1 MSKYKLS
8 IIVTTSVFCNID
20 RFKLTLY
27 GLVDQHC
34 KFDTKERDEQHSDE
48 TLRRE
53 ACDIFN
59 NLINNKINWL
69 EPRTSTQESFEI
81 IVVIDNS
88 EQNNYVYSYRDNH
101 QLPQIIELCETFK
114 KDLQKHNLSNI
125 GFQYH
130 INDTNRRVSYSR
142 NFGIDVAQGEYIT
155 TCDDDDIK
163 INGYTLIDAIND
175 VNTTGEIHEVIFCQH
190 FDIKNKR
197 LLDGTLTTLPKDFN
211 DVIDNYITRL
221 QIGIHQSLIIHRSIY
236 DNNKI
241 VSRFI
246 VGIFNEDIIWFNIL
260 MEYLT
265 SSMKINFAYSPEI
278 IYIYVSPT
286 RSMNNISLIDIY
298 KPGSDI
304 LAEEFKTDIRL
315 NLEQQQVVLQ
325 KLFETNN
332 YNLTPSFVKAS
343 YVVSRASRQQLLK
356 FIGNNINK
364 FDTTVKSLYQLN
376 RKIHERYIKENKNI
390 NWLSKLK
397 EIISYNE
404 LLIIAHNLLNNYDEA
419 VVRSAIQ
426 HVDKYIGT
434 FIISPPH
441 QAEMLT
447 ELLTVSNNCN
457 NENNDSNDCINEL
470 VNEYFYRC
478 YLYFK
483 KDSDMVKIHE
493 IANSK
498 HNMFEIA
505 WYCHTKNHHHRVNQ
519 TDFHEK
525 FIEMLNY
532 SKLHNKNTF
541 SHDELSQLAKYEC
554 VNDYIR
560 ETQYDSILQYRP
572 GASVH
577 MQNPSVISVL
587 FMLNA

>member
-27 GLVDQHC
+27 GLVDQRC
-34 KFDTKERDEQHSDE
+34 KFNTDKRDEQ
-48 TLRRE
+48 TLKHE
-53 ACDIFN
+53 VCEIFN
-59 NLINNKINWL
+59 NLINNKITWL
-69 EPRTSTQESFEI
+69 EPRMTTQESFEI
-81 IVVIDNS
+81 IVIIDNS
-88 EQNNYVYSYRDNH
+88 EQNKYVYSYRDNH
-101 QLPQIIELCETFK
+101 QLPQIIELCESFK

-142 NFGIDVAQGEYIT
+142 NFGIDNSQGEYIT
-155 TCDDDDIK
+155 TSDDDDIK
-163 INGYTLIDAIND
+163 MNGYTLIDTINNVNNN
-175 VNTTGEIHEVIFCQH
+175 VNTTVTIHEVIFCQC

-197 LLDGTLTTLPKDFN
+197 LLDRTLTTLPKDFN
-211 DVIDNYITRL
+211 DVIDNYATRL
-221 QIGIHQSLIIHRSIY
+221 QIGLHSSIFIHRSIY
-236 DNNKI
+236 DNNKTI
-241 VSRFI
+241 SRFI

-265 SSMKINFAYSPEI
+265 SSKKINFAYSSEI
-278 IYIYVSPT
+278 IYIYVAPT

-304 LAEEFKTDIRL
+304 LAEQFKTDIRL
-315 NLEQQQVVLQ
+315 NTEYQQIVLQ

-332 YNLTPSFVKAS
+332 YKLNPSFVKAS

-376 RKIHERYIKENKNI
+376 RKIHDRYISEAKNV

-404 LLIIAHNLLNNYDEA
+404 LLIVSHNLLNNYDEDI
-419 VVRSAIQ
+419 VRTAMQ
-426 HVDKYIGT
+426 QADKYIGT
-434 FIISPPH
+434 FVISPPH

-447 ELLTVSNNCN
+447 ELLKTNVDLSDNNTDN
-457 NENNDSNDCINEL
+457 INDNV

-478 YLYFK
+478 YLYFQ

-505 WYCHTKNHHHRVNQ
+505 WYCHTKNHHVSQ
-519 TDFHEK
+519 TEIFET

-532 SKLHNKNTF
+532 PKLHNKNTF
-541 SHDELSQLAKYEC
+541 SHDELSRLLKY
-554 VNDYIR
+554 DYVDNYIS

-572 GASVH
+572 GVSVH
-577 MQNPSVISVL
+577 IQNPSVISVL

>member
-27 GLVDQHC
+27 GLVDQRC
-34 KFDTKERDEQHSDE
+34 RVISKERDNK
-48 TLRRE
+48 TLKTE
-53 ACDIFN
+53 VCEIFN
-59 NLINNKINWL
+59 NLINNKIIWL

-81 IVVIDNS
+81 IVIIDNS

-114 KDLQKHNLSNI
+114 KEVQKHNLSNI

-142 NFGIDVAQGEYIT
+142 NFGIDIAQGEYIT
-155 TCDDDDIK
+155 TCDDDDLK
-163 INGYTLIDAIND
+163 VNGYEIIKAIN
-175 VNTTGEIHEVIFCQH
+175 VTNTNANHEVIFCRYL
-190 FDIKNKR
+190 DIKNKR
-197 LLDGTLTTLPKDFN
+197 LLDGTLKTLPKDFN
-211 DVIDNYITRL
+211 DIIDDYALKIQT
-221 QIGIHQSLIIHRSIY
+221 GMHQSLLIHRSVY
-236 DNNKI
+236 DENKTI
-241 VSRFI
+241 SRFI

-265 SSMKINFAYSPEI
+265 STKKISFAYCSEI
-278 IYIYVSPT
+278 IYLYVAPT

-315 NLEQQQVVLQ
+315 NTEYQQVVLQ

-332 YNLTPSFVKAS
+332 YKLVPSFVKAS
-343 YVVSRASRQQLLK
+343 YLISRASRQQLLR

-364 FDTTVKSLYQLN
+364 FDTTVKSLYKLN
-376 RKIHERYIKENKNI
+376 RKIHERYKSEFKNVD
-390 NWLSKLK
+390 WLSKLK
-397 EIISYNE
+397 ETISRNE
-404 LLIIAHNLLNNYDEA
+404 LLIVIHNLLNNYDEEI
-419 VVRSAIQ
+419 VRSAILQ
-426 HVDKYIGT
+426 TDKYVGT

-447 ELLTVSNNCN
+447 EILSTTDVSFVNSV
-457 NENNDSNDCINEL
+457 DKYAVIDV
-470 VNEYFYRC
+470 VNEYFHRC
-478 YLYFK
+478 YLYFQ
-483 KDSDMVKIHE
+483 KDSDMIKIHE

-505 WYCHTKNHHHRVNQ
+505 WYCHTKYCHTKNRDDSSSRSFNN
-519 TDFHEK
+519 
-525 FIEMLNY
+525 FIELLNY
-532 SKLHNKNTF
+532 AKTHNKDTF
-541 SHDELSQLAKYEC
+541 SHSELSQLLQYDYVK
-554 VNDYIR
+554 DYIE
-560 ETQYDSILQYRP
+560 ETRYESILQYRS

-577 MQNPSVISVL
+577 VQNPSVISVL